1 MMLILEKC
9 IGKGA
14 TRECY
19 RHPADA
25 SKCVKVLIKNTDTS
39 ILKRELKYYIVSEIL
54 LNGFSLYDSL
64 IYYVNKVSN
73 DFAELKKI
81 YNENGTYS
89 TKIKSD
95 KDIALGKIYFLH
107 CPISVKMK
115 SSNIFFIKFFNDY
128 MQMRTLYIS
137 FVTT

>member
-39 ILKRELKYYIVSEIL
+39 ILKRELKYY
-54 LNGFSLYDSL
+54 NG
-64 IYYVNKVSN
+64 
-73 DFAELKKI
+73 
-81 YNENGTYS
+81 S
-89 TKIKSD
+89 TD
-95 KDIALGKIYFLH
+95 TLT
-107 CPISVKMK
+107 
-115 SSNIFFIKFFNDY
+115 IFGL
-128 MQMRTLYIS
+128 Q
-137 FVTT
+137 FVCQF

>member
-39 ILKRELKYYIVSEIL
+39 ILKRELKYYIDTINRWL
-54 LNGFSLYDSL
+54 AL
-64 IYYVNKVSN
+64 
-73 DFAELKKI
+73 FAQ
-81 YNENGTYS
+81 N
-89 TKIKSD
+89 
-95 KDIALGKIYFLH
+95 H
-107 CPISVKMK
+107 
-115 SSNIFFIKFFNDY
+115 
-128 MQMRTLYIS
+128 
-137 FVTT
+137 